1 MQKKGGEL
9 SLILDEIKNTSKVSY
24 IPFTN
29 TFRSYRGLNVTEKMV
44 YLTLWSMAG
53 EKSYAFPS
61 VPTICG
67 ELGISKS
74 TLLRTLKTLEEKKCI
89 YVINQFDK
97 ETERQ
102 LSNLY
107 YVVEW
112 IANESRFN
120 TSHFELLER
129 LYPTK
134 KRYLTTEE
142 ANKFR
147 KTKKPPK
154 TNDNLEWLLR

>member
-1 MQKKGGEL
+1 
-9 SLILDEIKNTSKVSY
+9 
-24 IPFTN
+24 
-29 TFRSYRGLNVTEKMV
+29 
-44 YLTLWSMAG
+44 MAG

>member
-9 SLILDEIKNTSKVSY
+9 SLILDEIKSTSKVSY

-61 VPTICG
+61 ALTICD
-67 ELGISKS
+67 ELGISRN
-74 TLLRTLKTLEEKKCI
+74 TLKKTLKTLEEKKCI